1 MADLAARSDRG
12 QLVLVAGLAIAVALL
27 ALILLLNTAIYT
39 QNLATRDANVADED
53 AIEYRNTVVSA
64 SSQIVDAENQAEY
77 DSYDDVRENTSAGIE
92 RTDTLLRQRHAEHG
106 TSADI
111 NDSSITHHQGRL
123 VRQTNDSR
131 EFNDAGGL
139 SDWTMAVEIQ
149 NTRQYTATVDRSSLN
164 TTDAANATA
173 DGFHVRLLENGTATD
188 WSAAVYTND
197 TTNDIALAV
206 EQDGAAE
213 PTQVCSVDQATATVD
228 FTDGT
233 LAGEPCPGYTWREG
247 VDAPYDITYRNGDQA
262 SGSYNV
268 TVNTTGVATVTEPV
282 EVNADPTGGSPYAVP
297 AVYSITFSLTY
308 ETAEIRYVNTVR
320 VAPDEYDG

>member
-1 MADLAARSDRG
+1 MADLVGRSDRG
-12 QLVLVAGLAIAVALL
+12 QLVLVTGLAIAVALL

-39 QNLATRDANVADED
+39 QNLATRDADIGDDDV
-53 AIEYRNTVVSA
+53 IEYRATVVDGNGE
-64 SSQIVDAENQAEY
+64 IVDDENRAEH
-77 DSYDDVRENTSAGIE
+77 DSYDDVRENTSNGIK

-106 TSADI
+106 TNADI
-111 NDSSITHHQGRL
+111 NDSSITYHEGRL
-123 VRQTNDSR
+123 VRQTDDSR

-139 SDWTMAVEIQ
+139 PDWTMAVEVE
-149 NTRQYTATVDRSSLN
+149 NTRQYTGTVDRSALK
-164 TTDAANATA
+164 TTDAGNATA
-173 DGFHVRLLENGTATD
+173 DGFHVRLVENGTATE
-188 WSAAVYTND
+188 WNAAVYTNG

-206 EQDGAAE
+206 EPDGAAE

-268 TVNTTGVATVTEPV
+268 TVNTTGAATVNEPV
-282 EVNADPTGGSPYAVP
+282 EINDDPTGGSPYAVP
-297 AVYSITFSLTY
+297 AVYSITFSFTY
-308 ETAEIRYVNTVR
+308 ETAEIRYVDTVR
-320 VAPDEYDG
+320 VAPGEHDG